1 MDYNEIL
8 MTIVTSVVI
17 PAIIILGRALYK
29 LIQENIVDKNVKK
42 YLLLATDCVTD
53 AVYDVAQTFVDGI
66 KGKEWNKETKQ
77 QAFDLAKTK
86 ALTHLGLTGKKLLE
100 EALGD
105 FDEWVN
111 SKIQA
116 EVKRLAVK

>member
-17 PAIIILGRALYK
+17 PAIIILGQALYK
-29 LIQENIVDKNVKK
+29 YIQENIKDKNVKK

-66 KGKEWNKETKQ
+66 KDKEWNKETKQ